1 MINRF
6 VIGYRERLKREQ
18 VDIVKL
24 AYQTA
29 AFTNSKSRP
38 KSLSYYINKI
48 MNSDPENREDS
59 KRRIEWAKEMDKK
72 VEEAKRRKEAEK
84 HVG

>member
-6 VIGYRERLKREQ
+6 VVGYRERLKRQE

-29 AFTNSKSRP
+29 AFTNSKNKP

-48 MNSDPENREDS
+48 INSDPEDKEES
-59 KRRIEWAKEMDKK
+59 MKRIQWAKEMDKK

>member
-6 VIGYRERLKREQ
+6 VIGYRERLKRDQ
-18 VDIVKL
+18 ADIVKL

-48 MNSDPENREDS
+48 MNSDPEDKDES
-59 KRRIEWAKEMDKK
+59 TRRIQWAKEMDKK
-72 VEEAKRRKEAEK
+72 VEEAKRKEAEK